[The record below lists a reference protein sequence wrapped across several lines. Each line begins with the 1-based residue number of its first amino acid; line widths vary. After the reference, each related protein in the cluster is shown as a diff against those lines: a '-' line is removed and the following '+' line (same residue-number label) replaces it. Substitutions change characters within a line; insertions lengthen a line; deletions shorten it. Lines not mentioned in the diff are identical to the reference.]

1 MRPARDTSIQ
11 NLLHPQRAQPLVQAL
26 QMLGAGIMAKSEPK
40 RTNREGKE
48 IERDPIKSESRESNT
63 GRELPAN
70 VRDGKRL
77 PGLKAWQSV

>member
-11 NLLHPQRAQPLVQAL
+11 NLLRPQRAQPL
-26 QMLGAGIMAKSEPK
+26 QMLRAGIMAKSEPK

-63 GRELPAN
+63 GREVPAN

-77 PGLKAWQSV
+77 PGSKAWQSV